1 MNTAL
6 FLMGTVIVI
15 CVLTHKFTSHLK
27 VPSLLFFIGLG
38 MCFGENGIF
47 RISFDDYAL
56 SEMICSACLIFVMFY
71 GGFGTNIK
79 EAKPVAVQSFL
90 LSTLGVVL
98 TAGMVGV
105 FVHVALGAGWL
116 ESMLIG
122 SVVSS
127 TDAASVFNILRSKKL
142 NLKDNTASLLELE
155 SGSNDPMSYMLTV
168 VMVSLLSGQE
178 ISVGMLLLKQIA
190 IGVLC
195 GLVLGKV
202 TVWLLNNLSI
212 ELEQGE
218 TILVFA
224 VATLAYTLPGLL
236 GGNGYLSVYL
246 CGILMGNSYLP
257 GKRDLVH
264 FFDVVTG
271 VCQMMI
277 FFLLGLLVTPAKLPQ
292 VILPSLLI
300 MLFMTLIARPI
311 SVLGILLPFKARLGQ
326 IGLVSW
332 AGLRGVASIVFAIFA
347 VMQGVSA
354 QYNLFNLVFCI
365 VLFSLSVQGALLPWM
380 SKKMRMIDEKA
391 DVLKTF
397 TDYKEVND
405 VSFVKISVQEDHRWC
420 RKRLWEIA
428 LPNDL
433 LVVLIMR
440 GEEKITPNGDT
451 QILPGDLLVI
461 AAREFEDRENLTLRE
476 ITVENNDRLK
486 GRTLSEIN
494 LTQKGLIVMIERGK
508 QTIIPNGNT
517 RIEEGDLLVVAKF

>member
-56 SEMICSACLIFVMFY
+56 SEMVCSACLIFVMFY

-105 FVHVALGAGWL
+105 FVHIALGAGWL

-190 IGVLC
+190 IGILC

-224 VATLAYTLPGLL
+224 IATLAYTLPGLL

-246 CGILMGNSYLP
+246 CGILM
-257 GKRDLVH
+257 
-264 FFDVVTG
+264 
-271 VCQMMI
+271 
-277 FFLLGLLVTPAKLPQ
+277 
-292 VILPSLLI
+292 
-300 MLFMTLIARPI
+300 
-311 SVLGILLPFKARLGQ
+311 
-326 IGLVSW
+326 
-332 AGLRGVASIVFAIFA
+332 
-347 VMQGVSA
+347 
-354 QYNLFNLVFCI
+354 
-365 VLFSLSVQGALLPWM
+365 

-391 DVLKTF
+391 DVHKTF

-405 VSFVKISVQEDHRWC
+405 VSFVKISVQEGHRWC
-420 RKRLWEIA
+420 RKKLWEIA

>member
-1 MNTAL
+1 
-6 FLMGTVIVI
+6 
-15 CVLTHKFTSHLK
+15 
-27 VPSLLFFIGLG
+27 
-38 MCFGENGIF
+38 
-47 RISFDDYAL
+47 
-56 SEMICSACLIFVMFY
+56 
-71 GGFGTNIK
+71 
-79 EAKPVAVQSFL
+79 
-90 LSTLGVVL
+90 
-98 TAGMVGV
+98 
-105 FVHVALGAGWL
+105 
-116 ESMLIG
+116 
-122 SVVSS
+122 
-127 TDAASVFNILRSKKL
+127 
-142 NLKDNTASLLELE
+142 
-155 SGSNDPMSYMLTV
+155 
-168 VMVSLLSGQE
+168 
-178 ISVGMLLLKQIA
+178 
-190 IGVLC
+190 
-195 GLVLGKV
+195 
-202 TVWLLNNLSI
+202 
-212 ELEQGE
+212 
-218 TILVFA
+218 
-224 VATLAYTLPGLL
+224 
-236 GGNGYLSVYL
+236 
-246 CGILMGNSYLP
+246 
-257 GKRDLVH
+257 
-264 FFDVVTG
+264 
-271 VCQMMI
+271 MMI

-300 MLFMTLIARPI
+300 MLFMTLVARPI

-405 VSFVKISVQEDHRWC
+405 VSFVKISVQEGHRWC
-420 RKRLWEIA
+420 RKKLWEIA

-440 GEEKITPNGDT
+440 REEKITPNGDT